1 MACDARCFPLHC
13 ELDTGHRSD
22 LNMFSDT
29 ITPMKDVANRAGE
42 DIWRVVVDAAYS
54 DLSVLLQ
61 VESKNAV
68 PIVDINPKNTILLK
82 ELKENY

>member
-1 MACDARCFPLHC
+1 
-13 ELDTGHRSD
+13 
-22 LNMFSDT
+22 MFSDI
-29 ITPMKDVANRAGE
+29 ITPVKEVANRAGE
-42 DIWRVVVDAAYS
+42 DIWCLVADATYS

-68 PIVDINPKNTILLK
+68 PIVDINPKTSIILK

>member
-1 MACDARCFPLHC
+1 
-13 ELDTGHRSD
+13 
-22 LNMFSDT
+22 MFSDI
-29 ITPMKDVANRAGE
+29 ITPVKDVANRAGE

-54 DLSVLLQ
+54 DLSMLLQ

>member
-1 MACDARCFPLHC
+1 
-13 ELDTGHRSD
+13 
-22 LNMFSDT
+22 
-29 ITPMKDVANRAGE
+29 MKDVANRAGE

-68 PIVDINPKNTILLK
+68 PIVDINPKTPS
-82 ELKENY
+82 Y